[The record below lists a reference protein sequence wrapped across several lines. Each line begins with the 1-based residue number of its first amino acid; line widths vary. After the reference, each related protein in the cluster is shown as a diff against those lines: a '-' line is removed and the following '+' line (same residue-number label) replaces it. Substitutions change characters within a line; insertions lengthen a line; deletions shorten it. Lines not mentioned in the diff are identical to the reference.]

1 MLKLLTVWI
10 TKKLWK
16 ILKET
21 GVPDHLTCLL
31 RNLYVG
37 QEATL
42 RTRHGIMDWF
52 KIGKG
57 VHQDCI
63 VVVVQSLSYVWLF
76 ATPWT
81 AAHQSSLSFTTSW
94 SVLKL
99 RSIESVMPS
108 NHLILCCPFLLL
120 PSIQKYSLG
129 THCFCPGLSTGG
141 ARSPTTWLCSHTWAE
156 GSACLDEDGSLEK
169 DAERTG
175 RGLLLCSEN
184 AVDLLSHAPV
194 TCSIRWWWRGPLWWS
209 SS

>member
-1 MLKLLTVWI
+1 MLYSRSLLSILYTTVQ
-10 TKKLWK
+10 
-16 ILKET
+16 
-21 GVPDHLTCLL
+21 LL
-31 RNLYVG
+31 S
-37 QEATL
+37 
-42 RTRHGIMDWF
+42 H
-52 KIGKG
+52 
-57 VHQDCI
+57 
-63 VVVVQSLSYVWLF
+63 VWLF
-76 ATPWT
+76 AIPWT
-81 AAHQSSLSFTTSW
+81 AAHQDSLSFTISL
-94 SVLKL
+94 SLL
-99 RSIESVMPS
+99 RLMCIESVMPS